1 MVSLPDLSK
10 FSKTWDCVTNDIQFL
25 LRGII
30 LKGDGMD
37 TTGMDRAS
45 PLTV

>member
-10 FSKTWDCVTNDIQFL
+10 FSKTCVTNDIQFL
-25 LRGII
+25 LRGFI

-45 PLTV
+45 LLTV